1 MAEATREEETEEQF
15 ASEDE
20 GGEEESAAQLHAGDT
35 GGICFILRGACS

>member
-20 GGEEESAAQLHAGDT
+20 GGEEEFVVQLHAGDT
-35 GGICFILRGACS
+35 GGTC